1 MKKLLGGII
10 FLVASVGAFAGDAA
24 AFVDIGISSDGKTY
38 IFGEY
43 GRTDDNFQGYAEIY
57 TVDIAKNDFVSG
69 GVFKTVP
76 SAATASKSGR
86 AVYDDLYEKAGWS
99 VRKYE
104 CSPVRPE
111 NLLYIRDERVN
122 DGTEI
127 VFKDFEGS
135 SAEQSVFYHIKLN
148 PTVEGSGK
156 NIRSSFFI
164 TLEKQN
170 ENGEVISKNL
180 VGSPN
185 IKRKGVSSYKIDR
198 IFSDKSGRNIV
209 FIIEKRVLDDTGT
222 SIRYMVETI
231 RL

>member
-1 MKKLLGGII
+1 M
-10 FLVASVGAFAGDAA
+10 
-24 AFVDIGISSDGKTY
+24 
-38 IFGEY
+38 
-43 GRTDDNFQGYAEIY
+43 
-57 TVDIAKNDFVSG
+57 
-69 GVFKTVP
+69 
-76 SAATASKSGR
+76 
-86 AVYDDLYEKAGWS
+86 
-99 VRKYE
+99 
-104 CSPVRPE
+104 
-111 NLLYIRDERVN
+111 LYIRDERVN

-198 IFSDKSGRNIV
+198 IFSDNSGRNIV

>member
-1 MKKLLGGII
+1 MKKVLCGII
-10 FLVASVGAFAGDAA
+10 VLAASLCAFAGDAA
-24 AFVDIGISSDGKTY
+24 AFVDVGISSDGKTY

-43 GRTDDNFQGYAEIY
+43 GRTDNDFQGYAEIY

-69 GVFKTVP
+69 GVFKTEP
-76 SAATASKSGR
+76 SSATASKSGKT
-86 AVYDDLYEKAGWS
+86 VYDELLAKAGWA

-104 CSPVRPE
+104 CKPALPE

-135 SAEQSVFYHIKLN
+135 STEQSVFYHIKVN
-148 PTVEGSGK
+148 PRVEGSDL
-156 NIRSSFFI
+156 NIRSSFSI
-164 TLEKQN
+164 TLEKKN
-170 ENGEVISKNL
+170 ENGELLSRNI
-180 VGSPN
+180 VGNPSV
-185 IKRKGVSSYKIDR
+185 KRKGVSSYKVDR
-198 IFSDKSGRNIV
+198 IFSDKTGRNLV
-209 FIIEKRVLDDTGT
+209 FVIEKQVKDKNGT

>member
-1 MKKLLGGII
+1 M
-10 FLVASVGAFAGDAA
+10 
-24 AFVDIGISSDGKTY
+24 GISSDGKTY

-43 GRTDDNFQGYAEIY
+43 GRTDNDFQGYAEIY

-69 GVFKTVP
+69 GVFKTEP
-76 SAATASKSGR
+76 SVATSSKSGKT
-86 AVYDDLYEKAGWS
+86 VYDELLEKAGWA

-104 CSPVRPE
+104 CKPALPE

-135 SAEQSVFYHIKLN
+135 STEQSVFYHLKVN
-148 PTVEGSGK
+148 SCTEGSGTS
-156 NIRSSFFI
+156 IRSSFSI
-164 TLEKQN
+164 TLEKKN
-170 ENGEVISKNL
+170 EKGELISRNI
-180 VGSPN
+180 VGNPSV
-185 IKRKGVSSYKIDR
+185 KRKGVSSYKIDR
-198 IFSDKSGRNIV
+198 VFSDKSGRNLV
-209 FIIEKRVLDDTGT
+209 FIIEKQVKDKNGT

>member
-1 MKKLLGGII
+1 MKKVLGGII
-10 FLVASVGAFAGDAA
+10 FFAASLCAFAGDAA
-24 AFVDIGISSDGKTY
+24 AFVDIGISADGKTY

-43 GRTDDNFQGYAEIY
+43 GRTDNDYQGYAEIY

-76 SAATASKSGR
+76 SASTATKGGK
-86 AVYDDLYEKAGWS
+86 AVYDELLAKAGWA

-104 CSPVRPE
+104 CKPALPE

-127 VFKDFEGS
+127 VVKDFEGS
-135 SAEQSVFYHIKLN
+135 SSEQSVFYHIRLVPN
-148 PTVEGSGK
+148 VEGTGTNVK
-156 NIRSSFFI
+156 SSFFI
-164 TLEKQN
+164 DLEKKN
-170 ENGEVISKNL
+170 ESGEILSRNK
-180 VGSPN
+180 VGNASV
-185 IKRKGVSSYKIDR
+185 KRKGVSSYKIDR
-198 IFSDKSGRNIV
+198 IFSDRSGRNLV
-209 FIIEKRVLDDTGT
+209 FVIEKRVEDKNGT